1 MKKPSKSSVLAS
13 ALLTAIHKYKNTI
26 ILIALVLIVSL
37 ISNCATQIEQTSPK
51 EDTADKQDAFSMSKQ
66 FVTEYLK
73 APSTA
78 DFPSY
83 TESFVIDLGEE
94 RYIVSAYVDSE
105 NSFGAKLRTPYT
117 CTLSYESNN
126 MWRLDSMDISEET
139 ALEPIKVKP
148 EADFSILNWEQ
159 RYSEYSKEFS
169 DYVTIDYEVENTG
182 EVDIDYYE
190 VYFTVLCVGANYDDR
205 DNGTTVPVGKTISD
219 STMVDVSGNEVIWVK
234 IIDWELTSY

>member
-1 MKKPSKSSVLAS
+1 M
-13 ALLTAIHKYKNTI
+13 IHKYKNTI
-26 ILIALVLIVSL
+26 ILIVLVLIVSL
-37 ISNCATQIEQTSPK
+37 ISSCDTEIEQNSFI
-51 EDTADKQDAFSMSKQ
+51 EDTTNKQDAFRMSKQ
-66 FVTEYLK
+66 FVTKNLK

-78 DFPSY
+78 DFPWY
-83 TESFVIDLGEE
+83 TESFVIDLGKG
-94 RYIVSAYVDSE
+94 RYSVSAYVDSE
-105 NSFGAKLRTPYT
+105 NSFGAKIRTPYT
-117 CTLSYESNN
+117 CTLSYEGND
-126 MWRLDSMDISEET
+126 MWRLESMDISEDT
-139 ALEPIKVKP
+139 SPKPNKVKP